1 MILAGDVGGTT
12 SRLALFE
19 RGDARSRPLFAADYA
34 GASFGGFGPLLERFL
49 DAARAALGSVRI
61 ERACFGAAGPVEAGR
76 VCLTNCP
83 WVLDARELEAALGVA
98 PLLLNDFEAAAHGI
112 EWLEPAELLVLQPG
126 AAQVGAAQLVIGAG
140 TGLGVAFRVRCGE
153 GYRVVAGE
161 GGHAGFAPASAEQI
175 ELARWL
181 LARHGRV
188 SAESV
193 VSGPGLARVHAFL
206 RAAHGPGVVQEE
218 DPAAICARGLEGADR
233 VAARALSLFLECY
246 GSVAGDHALGIN
258 AAGGVYLAGG
268 ILRRIV
274 PRRSAAELVA
284 AFNAKGD
291 HARVTRGFPVYA
303 VLTDR
308 LGVFGA
314 AHAA

>member
-1 MILAGDVGGTT
+1 
-12 SRLALFE
+12 
-19 RGDARSRPLFAADYA
+19 
-34 GASFGGFGPLLERFL
+34 LERFL
-49 DAARAALGSVRI
+49 DAARAALGGVRI
-61 ERACFGAAGPVEAGR
+61 ERACLGAAGPVQAGR
-76 VCLTNCP
+76 VRLTNRP
-83 WVLDARELEAALGVA
+83 WVLDARELEAALGVV

-112 EWLEPAELLVLQPG
+112 DLLEPAELLVLQPG
-126 AAQVGAAQLVIGAG
+126 AARDGAAQLVIGAG

-161 GGHAGFAPASAEQI
+161 AGHAGFAPGSPEQ
-175 ELARWL
+175 LALAQWL
-181 LARHGRV
+181 AARRGRV

-193 VSGPGLARVHAFL
+193 VSGPGLARIHAFL
-206 RAAHGPGVVQEE
+206 RAANDPGEAAEE
-218 DPAAICARGLEGADR
+218 DPAAICARGLEGTDR

-246 GSVAGDHALGIN
+246 GSVAGDHALAVN

-284 AFNAKGD
+284 AFGAKGD
-291 HARVTRGFPVYA
+291 HARVARGFPVYA
-303 VLTDR
+303 VTTDR
-308 LGVFGA
+308 LGLLGA